1 MWGLSS
7 ASRPELW
14 PGLLLSSTTPLGI
27 PPHSQPVSLSLCAA
41 YRPLKAAAP
50 MTTINRFS
58 FRGENLN
65 KSASS
70 DLCRAMTDVS
80 PESSDAVMISAVVI
94 SPALFFFYLSL
105 ALWKPTAAATICRH
119 DLFVLKPLLMSTLQ
133 LADKSQW
140 LLHLRGNKFQ
150 QRGFVEITQT
160 GGARVHESRSCSSSS
175 SSSTYNGS
183 EIINGN
189 VLKGM
194 WSADAHSRT
203 YVAMNNTRHNVAD
216 LFSQAE
222 VCLDRR
228 LTQWDLK
235 K

>member
-1 MWGLSS
+1 MWRLSS

-94 SPALFFFYLSL
+94 SPALFFFLSL
-105 ALWKPTAAATICRH
+105 SLSLKTNRCRH
-119 DLFVLKPLLMSTLQ
+119 
-133 LADKSQW
+133 
-140 LLHLRGNKFQ
+140 HLPARPVCFKAAFNEHAPARRQIAVTSSPAREQIPAARFCRDNSNWRSESPRESFMQ
-150 QRGFVEITQT
+150 QQQQQYI
-160 GGARVHESRSCSSSS
+160 
-175 SSSTYNGS
+175 
-183 EIINGN
+183 
-189 VLKGM
+189 
-194 WSADAHSRT
+194 
-203 YVAMNNTRHNVAD
+203 
-216 LFSQAE
+216 
-222 VCLDRR
+222 
-228 LTQWDLK
+228 
-235 K
+235 